1 MKYPGADGVCRGM
14 ELFTAVILAGPLGY
28 LAPSRRAGLA
38 LYLLAWAL
46 ILPVQLVALGGLEP
60 GDPAVNALILAL
72 GVACVLLGARMGER
86 RRNGLVA
93 H

>member
-1 MKYPGADGVCRGM
+1 M

-28 LAPSRRAGLA
+28 LAPSRQAGLV

-46 ILPVQLVALGGLEP
+46 MLAVQLVAVGAP
-60 GDPAVNALILAL
+60 APADPAVNALILAL

-86 RRNGLVA
+86 RRAFNVV

>member
-1 MKYPGADGVCRGM
+1 M
-14 ELFTAVILAGPLGY
+14 ELFTAVVLAGPLGY
-28 LAPSRRAGLA
+28 LAPSRQAGLA

-46 ILPVQLVALGGLEP
+46 MLAVQLVAVGAP
-60 GDPAVNALILAL
+60 APADPAVNALILAL

-86 RRNGLVA
+86 RRALNVV